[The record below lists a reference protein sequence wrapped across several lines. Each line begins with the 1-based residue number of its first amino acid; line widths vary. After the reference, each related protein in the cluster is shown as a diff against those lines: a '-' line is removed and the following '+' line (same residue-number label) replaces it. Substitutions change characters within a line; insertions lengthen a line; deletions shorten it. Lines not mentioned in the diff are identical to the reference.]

1 MTRKY
6 ESNSEF
12 ISAVMNNSHYGA
24 MKQAFIISALDEYSR
39 QILEGKID
47 MDEHYIISPSL
58 WRGIAK
64 ELTDELAEQYGER
77 S

>member
-1 MTRKY
+1 MKRKT
-6 ESNSEF
+6 NVEF
-12 ISAVMNNSHYGA
+12 VKSIMNNSHYGA
-24 MKQAFIISALDEYSR
+24 MKQSFIISALDEYSR
-39 QILEGKID
+39 QVLEGKID

-64 ELTDELAEQYGER
+64 ELTDELASQYGEQ